1 MPTTNYAG
9 KEADFDEISS
19 APPTASA
26 YNSIT
31 DFFVDEPEEKAIIRR
46 EFCYQHTEGIE
57 SGGPYT
63 NTIAGQGESFID
75 PSSFRLRA
83 QLRIKKRNAGA
94 LVDLVAAD
102 SKKVAPINCFGKA
115 LIEQV
120 DVFLKGVQVSRVS
133 SPHYGLKSYI
143 ETICSYG
150 KDAEDG
156 HLNVSY
162 FLKDEP
168 GKQDTIENASF
179 EKRHKF
185 IALSRNVYINEPIH
199 SELSTM
205 NKLIPSHIPIQ
216 FRFGINKIGKFL
228 QYNEGD
234 YEIKFS
240 KFYIVY
246 ETVDLAPKL
255 LYEIESKF
263 NAKKQGIFPICRGL
277 VKTHQF
283 PLAASS
289 VLWSNLYQGI
299 LPETIT
305 ICMLDAQAYNSA
317 ATKNYFNFQHFNLS
331 EIVLKKNSVPV
342 APIDLK
348 ADFDNN
354 EAKDLYCHFFDN
366 MGIGT
371 SNRPSLITYEDF
383 IGGSLI
389 MPFDL
394 TTDKCALEHN
404 HSKYSGNIDLEIHFD
419 KPLEQGIAV
428 IALCSFTDKFFIT
441 GPARNREV
449 KLLYNI

>member
-1 MPTTNYAG
+1 MGYCSNQFFQDAFT
-9 KEADFDEISS
+9 AD
-19 APPTASA
+19 
-26 YNSIT
+26 
-31 DFFVDEPEEKAIIRR
+31 
-46 EFCYQHTEGIE
+46 
-57 SGGPYT
+57 GGFSNP
-63 NTIAGQGESFID
+63 
-75 PSSFRLRA
+75 
-83 QLRIKKRNAGA
+83 
-94 LVDLVAAD
+94 
-102 SKKVAPINCFGKA
+102 
-115 LIEQV
+115 
-120 DVFLKGVQVSRVS
+120 
-133 SPHYGLKSYI
+133 
-143 ETICSYG
+143 
-150 KDAEDG
+150 
-156 HLNVSY
+156 
-162 FLKDEP
+162 
-168 GKQDTIENASF
+168 SF

-199 SELSTM
+199 TELSTM

-228 QYNEGD
+228 QYSGGD

-255 LYEIESKF
+255 LYDIESKF

-283 PLAASS
+283 PSAAGSI
-289 VLWSNLYQGI
+289 LWSNLYQGI

-305 ICMLDAQAYNSA
+305 ICMMDAQAYNSA
-317 ATKNYFNFQHFNLS
+317 SEKNYFNFQNFNLS

-348 ADFDNN
+348 GDFDNN
-354 EAKDLYCHFFDN
+354 EAKDLYRHFFDN

-371 SNRPSLITYEDF
+371 SNRPSLISYEDF
-383 IGGSLI
+383 MGGSLI
-389 MPFDL
+389 IPFDL

-428 IALCSFTDKFFIT
+428 IALSSPDHGYRMYDPRPISDQRSDKKAIPGDVCFFYFRLAPETLNCQILSAALSRT
-441 GPARNREV
+441 TTNTPSIYQIATSSSIIIAFEELNDGSSDTVCHA
-449 KLLYNI
+449 